1 MADIYSSAPISGRN
15 HRQDEILPSCAEE
28 QAVPVPEE
36 LNAAVDHFATLD
48 KISRAAVMDLV
59 KEMLQER
66 FPELA
71 DKTEH

>member
-1 MADIYSSAPISGRN
+1 MTNIYSSALISGRN
-15 HRQDEILPSCAEE
+15 RRQDEILPSCPEE
-28 QAVPVPEE
+28 QTPPGPEE

-48 KISRAAVMDLV
+48 KTSRAAVMDLV

-66 FPELA
+66 FPELS